1 MAAQE
6 AASATPRNGSPEP
19 HWQGLRGHLGTGLAQ
34 APWPRL
40 VDNRVRG
47 RRARPLGAAAAA
59 AAALQR
65 QVLHGRGEPRDAQ
78 RRDGNVSSPSLASC
92 TAAPATPPAARTAAA
107 CLHSL
112 TTQCTQAAA
121 AMDASAQPSS
131 ARGAAASHVVTER
144 VQPGQVGLGH
154 VGRHQHCCRCCIC
167 RVPENSMTVA
177 RETATS
183 EFQANG
189 RVPRRTMA
197 AARRRCPP
205 FGRGH
210 DGRDE
215 RVASTRTGAKFYLE
229 HVV

>member
-107 CLHSL
+107 CLHPMSS
-112 TTQCTQAAA
+112 QCTLAAA
-121 AMDASAQPSS
+121 AMDASAERSS
-131 ARGAAASHVVTER
+131 ARGAAASHVVSER
-144 VQPGQVGLGH
+144 VQAGQVGPDH
-154 VGRHQHCCRCCIC
+154 VGRRHHSCRCCIC
-167 RVPENSMTVA
+167 RVPQNSMTTA
-177 RETATS
+177 RETVTS
-183 EFQANG
+183 EFQAN
-189 RVPRRTMA
+189 RQVTRRTTA
-197 AARRRCPP
+197 TARPQGPP
-205 FGRGH
+205 FGRVRG
-210 DGRDE
+210 GRGE
-215 RVASTRTGAKFYLE
+215 RVAPTLWRAEANYTT
-229 HVV
+229 